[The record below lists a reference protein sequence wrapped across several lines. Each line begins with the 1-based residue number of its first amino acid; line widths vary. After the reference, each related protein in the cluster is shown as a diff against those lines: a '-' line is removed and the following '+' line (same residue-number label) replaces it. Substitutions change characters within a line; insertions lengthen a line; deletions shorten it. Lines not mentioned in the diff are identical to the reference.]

1 MMWMGGL
8 SVKVYSN
15 SLLIWEPL
23 CHSDVFLCSCAK
35 CQILL
40 PVGFARQTG
49 FKFWV
54 FWFFFWKSLYKFLEI
69 VVKGSRNRDSHS
81 FNIHLKSVHF
91 MLVGPLT
98 CHQAGLYIKQNLKL
112 FVAYMCLILVK
123 DRASNAVFIHRIN
136 QP

>member
-1 MMWMGGL
+1 MWMGGL

-40 PVGFARQTG
+40 PVGFAHQTG
-49 FKFWV
+49 FKFLFFV
-54 FWFFFWKSLYKFLEI
+54 FCFWKSLYKFLEI
-69 VVKGSRNRDSHS
+69 VVKGLRNRDSHS

-98 CHQAGLYIKQNLKL
+98 CHQAGLYIKL
-112 FVAYMCLILVK
+112 FVAYMCLILVEDK
-123 DRASNAVFIHRIN
+123 ASNAVFIHHIN